1 MKGRHRC
8 FVNGVFLRYSVT
20 YILKMLCV
28 AALLAVGFAM
38 ARGQGAQINVAAA
51 ADLTFALNEIVKEY
65 ESQTHNKIKI
75 VYGSSGNF
83 FSQIQN
89 GAPFD
94 VFLSADLEY
103 PRKLQTAGLAEPGTL
118 YRYAIGEIAL
128 WCPANLGLD
137 LKNKNWDAL
146 KDPRVQKIA
155 MANPAHAPYGR
166 AAQAALQSSGIY
178 SQIQPK
184 LVYGENISQAA
195 QFVQS
200 GNAQIGI
207 VALSLALSP
216 AMKSGERWEIPGDMH
231 EPIEQAAVVLKRTK
245 DKPAARSFVNFLSG
259 DTARGILVDYGFTF
273 PTHVPVPPPTKRKP

>member
-1 MKGRHRC
+1 MGS
-8 FVNGVFLRYSVT
+8 GV
-20 YILKMLCV
+20 
-28 AALLAVGFAM
+28 
-38 ARGQGAQINVAAA
+38 ARGQGAQISVAAA
-51 ADLTFALNEIVKEY
+51 ADLTFVLDEIAKEY
-65 ESQTHNKIKI
+65 ESQTHNKVKI

-103 PRKLQTAGLAEPGTL
+103 PHKLQTAGLVEPGTL

-128 WCPANLGLD
+128 WCPANLSFD
-137 LKNKNWDAL
+137 LKNRNWNAL
-146 KDPRVQKIA
+146 RDPRVQKIA

-166 AAQAALQSSGIY
+166 AALAALQKSGIY
-178 SQIQPK
+178 SEIRPK

-200 GNAQIGI
+200 GNAQVGI

-216 AMKSGERWEIPGDMH
+216 AMKSGETWEIPGDMH

-245 DKPAARSFVNFLSG
+245 DKPAARSYVNFLKSG
-259 DTARGILVDYGFTF
+259 TARAILVDYGFTF
-273 PTHVPVPPPTKRKP
+273 AAQVPAASSTKRKP